1 VPRKRTISRGSVF
14 AYRGK
19 LRIKLRVP
27 NAVDKDGRPKY
38 IVKATGLSDTARG
51 RDLAQ
56 QMLEQMYME
65 MYMGIGQSVATSTR
79 MISDYFAEFLESKR
93 RMPKT
98 IMAYKLAYTTI
109 VRGDYP
115 PSLERIEADIKHF
128 VAKTQVSQVSV
139 NTYLRCFMAFLR
151 WLSEEKEIKVP
162 KKITSRYGHKTR
174 TVVRDFTDDEVRMML
189 SDNQDP
195 ELTDM
200 LLVMIESGARPVD
213 VLTLRWDQVNLRK
226 KTVTW
231 LNKITKRPEERP
243 ISSLALQALER
254 RYNASNRDKVFR
266 WAHSSLSPLTDQFR
280 ALLERVG
287 VDHNGRSLKHLRT
300 TFKRRLME
308 KGLPFEVQMY
318 LMRHSSPDVTLGSYT
333 AISTEYL
340 TNYRNGP

>member
-65 MYMGIGQSVATSTR
+65 MYMGIGKSVATSRPMMSVLFEEFLDSKLRTDKTITNYR
-79 MISDYFAEFLESKR
+79 LAYRRIVRSDYPVDR
-93 RMPKT
+93 
-98 IMAYKLAYTTI
+98 
-109 VRGDYP
+109 D
-115 PSLERIEADIKHF
+115 RIEADIREF
-128 VAKTQVSQVSV
+128 VKRSEMRPASV
-139 NTYLRCFMAFLR
+139 NTYLRQFRAFLT
-151 WLSEEKEIKVP
+151 WLDSEQDLQVP
-162 KKITSRYGHKTR
+162 KKVMSRYGQKTR
-174 TVVRDFTDDEVRMML
+174 TNVRDFTDAEVDAMT
-189 SDNQDP
+189 SDTVDP
-195 ELTDM
+195 ELTD
-200 LLVMIESGARPVD
+200 LLVVMVETGARPVD
-213 VLTLRWDQVNLRK
+213 VLTLQWDQVNLEK

-231 LNKITKRPEERP
+231 LNKITKREEVRP
-243 ISSLALQALER
+243 ISSRTHDALQRR
-254 RYNASNRDKVFR
+254 RYASDRFKVFR
-266 WAHSSLSPLTDQFR
+266 WSHASLSPLTKQFR

-287 VDHNGRSLKHLRT
+287 VDHDGRSLKHLRT

-318 LMRHSSPDVTLGSYT
+318 LMRHSSPDVTLGNYT
-333 AISTEYL
+333 AINIESHILE
-340 TNYRNGP
+340 